1 MIRPC
6 VVILRLRDGR
16 GSIRVISRWA
26 PSPTASAMC
35 SVCGRCRAFRSRF
48 VVFDLLFFFVRFRLF
63 FRRWGNGWD
72 HAIRKPFG
80 DAFGRNFLRLA
91 DRAEEEHGRVGVA
104 VAAVLVIG
112 DRPAP
117 CFHAV

>member
-16 GSIRVISRWA
+16 GSIRAGSRGT
-26 PSPTASAMC
+26 PSPAAPAVCPDGVRSFGAVCFAMP
-35 SVCGRCRAFRSRF
+35 
-48 VVFDLLFFFVRFRLF
+48 LFFFFTRCRSAF

-72 HAIRKPFG
+72 HAIRKLLG
-80 DAFGRNFLRLA
+80 DVFGRNFLRLA
-91 DRAEEEHGRVGVA
+91 DRTEEEHGRVGVA